1 MSHQP
6 YDTWLLNPEEL
17 TAQQAAELRA
27 HLETCPECKQLNN
40 AWGNVLGM
48 IRSEPVVPAPA
59 GFAQRWKADLE
70 ARKAKKRAQQIR
82 RTFFLMIAGIVV
94 ISLGFIAF
102 LAATMTPAEFMLHA
116 VRTFTSVSTSAREA
130 QQFVQYLLRISPP
143 AVPILLGLAA
153 ASWVLV
159 LSLTWLFTVM
169 RFSIK
174 GELNQ

>member
-6 YDTWLLNPEEL
+6 YETWLLETEEL

-27 HLETCPECKQLNN
+27 HLDTCPECKQLKN

-70 ARKAKKRAQQIR
+70 ARKAKKQARQIR
-82 RTFFLMIAGIVV
+82 RTLFLMVAGIAV
-94 ISLGFIAF
+94 ISLGFIVF
-102 LAATMTPAEFMLHA
+102 LATTMTPAEFMVHA
-116 VRTFTSVSTSAREA
+116 MRTITTVSSSAREA
-130 QQFVQYLLRISPP
+130 QQFLQYLLRITPP
-143 AVPILLGLAA
+143 VIPILIGLAA
-153 ASWVLV
+153 ASWVLA
-159 LSLTWLFTVM
+159 LSLTWLITVL

-174 GELNQ
+174 GEPNQ